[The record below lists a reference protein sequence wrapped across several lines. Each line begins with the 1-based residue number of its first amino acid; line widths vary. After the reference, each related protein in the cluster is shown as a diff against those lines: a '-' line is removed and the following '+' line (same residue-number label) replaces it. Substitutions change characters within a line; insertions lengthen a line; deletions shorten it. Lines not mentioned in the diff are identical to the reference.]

1 MLSRWYRTGVI
12 YPLDIGLFQDA
23 NGDGIGDIQGLIS
36 WLDYLARLP
45 VTTIWL
51 NPIHRR
57 RGGYDITEYF
67 GVHPRFGSLGDF
79 AILMHEAG
87 ERGIR
92 VMLDLVVNHTSD
104 AHRGFRRALESAL
117 AVPGL
122 VRMVAGR
129 TSRSLRGNDVPGV
142 ENETWTYE
150 QAHAWYRHRFY
161 RFEPDLNTDNPAVRE
176 EIRKKVALFWVGLG
190 VTGFRIDKVLSQAGD
205 VLTGPHGE
213 ASEENPGN
221 VGPRPRVSRAAGR
234 PGLPLHELP
243 DLLMWPRGRGAS
255 LAL

>member
-1 MLSRWYRTGVI
+1 MPPRRSHRSLGRQAGRFAAAIAAVQAILGDHQDTVMAGAWLRATGAAVSQACIAAGELIAAERQEWARLRSRWPKV
-12 YPLDIGLFQDA
+12 
-23 NGDGIGDIQGLIS
+23 
-36 WLDYLARLP
+36 W
-45 VTTIWL
+45 
-51 NPIHRR
+51 
-57 RGGYDITEYF
+57 
-67 GVHPRFGSLGDF
+67 
-79 AILMHEAG
+79 
-87 ERGIR
+87 
-92 VMLDLVVNHTSD
+92 
-104 AHRGFRRALESAL
+104 RALESAL

-161 RFEPDLNTDNPAVRE
+161 RFEPDLDTDNPAVRE
-176 EIRKKVALFWVGLG
+176 EIRKVALFWVGLG

-213 ASEENPGN
+213 ASEENPGS
-221 VGPRPRVSRAAGR
+221 VGPRPRVSRVAGR
-234 PGLPLHELP
+234 PGLHLHELP
-243 DLLMWPRGRGAS
+243 DLLMWPRGRAAS